1 VGAALDHHLLSPAQ
15 ILGYLAFVLG
25 VLSFLQK
32 DDRRLKGAVA
42 FQALTYALH
51 FALLGSVTAAASSL
65 VTLCR
70 AVLALY
76 TRARWVVAL
85 LLGATLALG
94 LAFAHHPAAWLP
106 IVASSIGTVAFF
118 LLRGITMRV
127 ALLGATSL
135 WLTNNLL
142 LGSVGGTLL
151 ELIIAAVNATT
162 IWRLWR
168 EQAQQD
174 SIK

>member
-1 VGAALDHHLLSPAQ
+1 LDHHLLSPAQ
-15 ILGYLAFVLG
+15 VSGYAAFTLG

-42 FQALTYALH
+42 LQALTYALH

-85 LLGATLALG
+85 LLGASLSLG

-118 LLRGITMRV
+118 FLQGITMRF
-127 ALLGATSL
+127 ALLGATFL

-151 ELIIAAVNATT
+151 ELIIAGVNATT
-162 IWRLWR
+162 IWRMWR
-168 EQAQQD
+168 DQVKIAA
-174 SIK
+174 IK